1 MQVKIFRWKAIGPLL
16 LFLLVFGILIWL
28 FAEPIARDTTEE
40 AGTEFLGTQVDVGK
54 LDIIAKQASVDLRA
68 LQVADPFDS
77 TRNLVEAEEIRLKLN
92 PEALA
97 EKKLVVERFALRGM
111 QFGTTRKTPARPV
124 KGNGFA
130 PTALRAVRQWGDQ
143 FDVPLLKLTPIDTIK
158 QLVLDPGQLTTV
170 KQAQALLGRSD
181 STRQALEQGFQQLDI
196 EETVDSARALAGR
209 LARTNPRQLGLD
221 GTRRAVEETRQS
233 LDRLGQAK
241 RRLESLDRNVQ
252 AGVDLLGTDL
262 RGLDQ
267 ARRQDYDFAKSLLQ
281 LPSFSAPDIGKSF
294 FGKVSIDR
302 FQQALYWAELARRY
316 MPPGLLP
323 REDPGPKRLRASG
336 STVRFPKE
344 KSWPSFLVQ
353 LGQIDFT
360 IGGDSPIR
368 GAYEASVQGLTS
380 APALYGRPMVVRA
393 SRSAAGSAVA
403 GIDVDAVIDHVHPDR
418 TRDSVAARLRGV
430 KLPEFKLP
438 ELPFRLAPGIGN
450 TNLSFALRENAL
462 RGSWSVAAPRAS
474 WALDTAGR
482 KLNDL
487 EGLVW
492 RVVSGLNDLNLRA
505 ELGGTVRAPRLS
517 VSSNLDHAVAERLKA
532 VMGEELA
539 KAERK
544 VRAMVD
550 SLVDD
555 KVEPVQRQVAQVQAG
570 ARQRLAAEQK
580 RLDDAEAE
588 LQAQLKRLTA
598 GLGPEIKLPK
608 LKL

>member
-1 MQVKIFRWKAIGPLL
+1 
-16 LFLLVFGILIWL
+16 
-28 FAEPIARDTTEE
+28 
-40 AGTEFLGTQVDVGK
+40 
-54 LDIIAKQASVDLRA
+54 
-68 LQVADPFDS
+68 
-77 TRNLVEAEEIRLKLN
+77 
-92 PEALA
+92 
-97 EKKLVVERFALRGM
+97 
-111 QFGTTRKTPARPV
+111 
-124 KGNGFA
+124 
-130 PTALRAVRQWGDQ
+130 VRQWGDQ

-555 KVEPVQRQVAQVQAG
+555 KVEPVQRQVAQVQAD